1 MILIYYLAGLDRLI
15 KERLRIK
22 YYSRY
27 MDDGII
33 LHNDRDYL
41 GFHFYLTKTG
51 KVIRRLRTSNK
62 RRMKRKLKRF
72 RHAYREGKITQE
84 AVHRSLVSYQGH
96 LSYGHTYRLR
106 NTIKRYLVLTKT
118 KEENEHGEERK

>member
-1 MILIYYLAGLDRLI
+1 MNIIILIYYLAGLDHLI

-51 KVIRRLRTSNK
+51 KVIRRLKTSNK
-62 RRMKRKLKRF
+62 KRMKRKLKRF
-72 RHAYREGKITQE
+72 RHAYRITQE

-96 LSYGHTYRLR
+96 LSHGHTYRLR
-106 NTIKRYLVLTKT
+106 NTIKRHLVLAKA
-118 KEENEHGEERK
+118 KEGNEHEEKRK